1 MPETLVESRCKTIK
15 VLVVD
20 DSAVVRKVLT
30 EQLNQDKQIEV
41 VGVAPDPYIARD
53 KIVQLQPD
61 VLTLDIEMPRMDG
74 ITFLKKLMK
83 HYPLPVVVVS
93 SLSVEGGQV
102 ALEAID
108 AGAVDV
114 MAKPSNAFS
123 VGNLGQQLRE
133 KIKAASLA
141 KVSKKETVSSPSN
154 APPER
159 LSLTKTTDKIF
170 AIGAS
175 TGGVEALTQVLT
187 RMPANCPGTL
197 VVQHM
202 PVKFTASFAQ
212 RLNTLCAM
220 EVKEAENG
228 DHIFPGRVL
237 IAPGGQHMLLRRSGA
252 QYYVLIK
259 DGPDVHHQNP
269 SVEVMFRSVA
279 SYAGSNAIGAMLT
292 GMGADGAKG
301 LLEMRQ
307 NGARTVAQNE
317 QSCVVFGMPKE
328 AIALN
333 AAEKIVSLEQVAPTM
348 LQFAVES

>member
-1 MPETLVESRCKTIK
+1 MPETLVQQQPKTIK

-30 EQLNQDKQIEV
+30 EQLNQDKRIEV

-61 VLTLDIEMPRMDG
+61 VITLDIEMPRMDG

-83 HYPLPVVVVS
+83 HYPLPVIVVS
-93 SLSVEGGQV
+93 SLSLEGGQV

-141 KVSKKETVSSPSN
+141 KVSKKSASKEAD
-154 APPER
+154 APRER

-228 DHIFPGRVL
+228 DHVFPGRVL

-259 DGPDVHHQNP
+259 DGPDVHHQKP

-279 SYAGSNAIGAMLT
+279 NYAGANAVGAILT

-317 QSCVVFGMPKE
+317 QSCVVYGMPKE
-328 AIALN
+328 AVALN
-333 AAEKIVSLEQVAPTM
+333 AAEKIVSLEQVAQIM
-348 LQFAVES
+348 LQFAVDN

>member
-1 MPETLVESRCKTIK
+1 MPETLVQQQPKTIK

-30 EQLNQDKQIEV
+30 EQLNQDKRIEV

-61 VLTLDIEMPRMDG
+61 VITLDIEMPRMDG
-74 ITFLKKLMK
+74 ITFLKTLMK
-83 HYPLPVVVVS
+83 HYPLPVIVVS
-93 SLSVEGGQV
+93 SLSLEGGQV

-141 KVSKKETVSSPSN
+141 NVSKTSASKKAD
-154 APPER
+154 APRER

-228 DHIFPGRVL
+228 DHVFPGRVL

-259 DGPDVHHQNP
+259 DGPDVHHQKP

-279 SYAGSNAIGAMLT
+279 NYAGANAVGAILT

-317 QSCVVFGMPKE
+317 QSCVVYGMPKE
-328 AIALN
+328 AVALN
-333 AAEKIVSLEQVAPTM
+333 AAEKIVSLEQVAQIM
-348 LQFAVES
+348 LQFAVDN